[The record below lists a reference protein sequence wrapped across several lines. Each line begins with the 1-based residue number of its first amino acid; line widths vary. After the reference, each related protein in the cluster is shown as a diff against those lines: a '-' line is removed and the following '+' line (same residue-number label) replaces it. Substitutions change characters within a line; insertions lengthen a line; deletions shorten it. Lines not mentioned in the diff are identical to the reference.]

1 MRNTCEMFLVL
12 RRSSVEQLGTTRCY
26 FDSASV
32 TLAEALCFLFHV
44 VES

>member
-1 MRNTCEMFLVL
+1 MFLVL
-12 RRSSVEQLGTTRCY
+12 RRSSVEQLGTTRY